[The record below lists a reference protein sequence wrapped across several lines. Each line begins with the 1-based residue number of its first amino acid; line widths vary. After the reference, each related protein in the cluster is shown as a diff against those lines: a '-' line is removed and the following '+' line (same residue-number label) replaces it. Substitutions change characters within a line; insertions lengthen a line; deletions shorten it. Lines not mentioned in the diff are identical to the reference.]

1 MVYEDLFKCFLES
14 VPEAADYCKE
24 RLKAMDIDEN
34 DGMHICY
41 GFVVRP
47 YVKQIMHDGKV
58 STLEKIALFFEKMET
73 CGNSLVAEVLEQS
86 IMEHLLAEDR
96 DLIAQY
102 DNVWGQETKE
112 AFKAVGR
119 FVA

>member
-1 MVYEDLFKCFLES
+1 MGINED
-14 VPEAADYCKE
+14 
-24 RLKAMDIDEN
+24 

-47 YVKQIMHDGKV
+47 YVKQVMRDGKV

-73 CGNSLVAEVLEQS
+73 CGNPLVAEVLEQS

-96 DLIAQY
+96 VLIKKYA
-102 DNVWGQETKE
+102 DVWRQETKE
-112 AFKAVGR
+112 AFMAVGQ
-119 FVA
+119 FVL